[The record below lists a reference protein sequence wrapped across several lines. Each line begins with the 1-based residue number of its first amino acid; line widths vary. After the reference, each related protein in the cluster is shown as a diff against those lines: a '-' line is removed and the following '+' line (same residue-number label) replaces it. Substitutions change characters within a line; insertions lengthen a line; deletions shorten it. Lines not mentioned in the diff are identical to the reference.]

1 MKTISVPELGFFN
14 NICNIRFQNCHE
26 PMTAMCSYSL
36 PVLEFLWYF
45 SFCSCLIIMFWVV
58 WYRGKI
64 NFIFVYIY
72 LDLEK
77 PQVTYLFSSRTTTEK
92 LQLRNCLS
100 SVLDLDDAVLGFLLM
115 LVLYRFYMRHVWIFL
130 ISSPVHYSHQ
140 LNINERITM
149 RNRVAQSSVTWI
161 PFPQNHE
168 KE

>member
-1 MKTISVPELGFFN
+1 
-14 NICNIRFQNCHE
+14 
-26 PMTAMCSYSL
+26 MTAMCFYSL
-36 PVLEFLWYF
+36 PFLGFLWYF
-45 SFCSCLIIMFWVV
+45 SYFSFCYCLIIMFWVV
-58 WYRGKI
+58 WYRGKT

-100 SVLDLDDAVLGFLLM
+100 SVLDVDGAVLGFLLM
-115 LVLYRFYMRHVWIFL
+115 LVLDRFYMRHVCIFL
-130 ISSPVHYSHQ
+130 ISSPVHCSHQ

-149 RNRVAQSSVTWI
+149 QKRVAQSSVTWI